1 MCLIARYLEEN
12 KLPTVCVG
20 SALDIFQ
27 SGKPPR
33 AVFTNYPLGH
43 SAGRPFDVKDQIS
56 IIKSALDLFE
66 SENKE
71 TETRILNNE
80 WGEQTWQVE
89 ASSTEGVDTREE
101 RDETPQFQEQS
112 DILAA
117 KATGQL

>member
-1 MCLIARYLEEN
+1 M
-12 KLPTVCVG
+12 LPTVCVG

-43 SAGRPFDVKDQIS
+43 SSGRPFDKDDQIS

-66 SENKE
+66 SNNVK
-71 TETRILNNE
+71 TRLRILDND
-80 WGEQTWQVE
+80 WGDQTWQVE
-89 ASSTEGVDTREE
+89 ASSTEGIDTREE
-101 RDETPQFQEQS
+101 RDETPQFQEES

>member
-1 MCLIARYLEEN
+1 MCLIARYLEEH

-43 SAGRPFDVKDQIS
+43 SAGRPFDMKDQTS

-66 SENKE
+66 SNDKE
-71 TETRILNNE
+71 TRLHILHND
-80 WGEQTWQVE
+80 WGEEAWQVE
-89 ASSTEGVDTREE
+89 ANSTEGVDTREE
-101 RDETPQFQEQS
+101 RDETPQFQEES
-112 DILAA
+112 DIVAA
-117 KATGQL
+117 KAAGQL